1 MGLIRRNK
9 SGRFIGGSKLNVPG
23 QGIYTVVRQP
33 NDKDPIKSQ
42 LERIPRPSQTPTPSV
57 TPTITP
63 TPSVTPTYTPTPTH
77 TLTPTPTPTPTPS
90 PTPIEICYLSTE
102 FLDSIITENGDN
114 LIVDCPE
121 PAPEIIDAL
130 LIDGETY
137 LSPGEDEYLLFVDP

>member
-33 NDKDPIKSQ
+33 NDKESIKSQ
-42 LERIPRPSQTPTPSV
+42 IERIPRPSQTPTPTITPTIPP

-63 TPSVTPTYTPTPTH
+63 TIP
-77 TLTPTPTPTPTPS
+77 PTPTPTPTPS
-90 PTPIEICYLSTE
+90 FTPTPTPTPIEICYLSTE

-121 PAPEIIDAL
+121 PTPEIIDAL

>member
-33 NDKDPIKSQ
+33 NDKESIKSQ
-42 LERIPRPSQTPTPSV
+42 IERIPRPSQTPTP
-57 TPTITP
+57 TITP
-63 TPSVTPTYTPTPTH
+63 TIP
-77 TLTPTPTPTPTPS
+77 PTPTPTPTPS
-90 PTPIEICYLSTE
+90 FTPTPTPTPIEICYLSTE

-121 PAPEIIDAL
+121 PTPEIIDAL